1 GELLDALDHERR
13 LGGKELMVHL
23 PELALTPSGHG
34 GSSRDLR
41 VGMHAERKVLEY
53 EAHVVRCLDHG
64 IERWTGRATRWALE
78 VGKLDD
84 GNGGVGRSLDGR
96 IPDLDLLLGLVREAR
111 IVGGLD
117 LA

>member
-1 GELLDALDHERR
+1 
-13 LGGKELMVHL
+13 
-23 PELALTPSGHG
+23 G
-34 GSSRDLR
+34 GSRRDIR

-117 LA
+117 LAGGLASTNLGEQELLGRQARRAIL